1 MTFSTEGYE
10 YKVYT
15 TRACEEGAE
24 VGLIFR
30 PEDIHVMKKEGQ
42 W

>member
-10 YKVYT
+10 YKVSTT
-15 TRACEEGAE
+15 TRLRGAE